1 MGVKKALIKEL
12 LIYLDEKPLKD
23 MSKKDIDNMIE
34 NIGKIVVKTVP
45 SKKEIKLKLI
55 KTG

>member
-1 MGVKKALIKEL
+1 VGIKKALIKEL
-12 LIYLDEKPLKD
+12 LIYLDEKSLKN

-45 SKKEIKLKLI
+45 SKKENKLKLI

>member
-1 MGVKKALIKEL
+1 VTIKRALIKEL
-12 LIYLDEKPLKD
+12 LIYLDEKCLKD

-34 NIGKIVVKTVP
+34 SIGKIVVKTVP
-45 SKKEIKLKLI
+45 SKKEVKLKLI

>member
-1 MGVKKALIKEL
+1 VGVKKALIKEL

>member
-1 MGVKKALIKEL
+1 MTIKRALIKEL
-12 LIYLDEKPLKD
+12 LIYLDEKCLKD

-34 NIGKIVVKTVP
+34 SIGKIVVKTVP
-45 SKKEIKLKLI
+45 SKKEVKLKLI